1 MRKIIVF
8 NLVSI
13 DGYFAG
19 INGDIDWHN
28 VDDEFNKF
36 GIEQTK
42 SFGTILFGRTTYQLF
57 ENFWPKALAD
67 PATSPDNREIAKI
80 IDDIEKI
87 VFSTSLQSV
96 MWKNSKLF
104 REINKD
110 QILKLKEEEGGNIVL
125 FGSGTIVQQM
135 TNLEL
140 IEEYRLMVNP
150 VVLSAG
156 QPLFKDLKHPLN
168 LQLLETREFKNGNLL
183 LTYIPAH

>member
-1 MRKIIVF
+1 
-8 NLVSI
+8 
-13 DGYFAG
+13 
-19 INGDIDWHN
+19 
-28 VDDEFNKF
+28 
-36 GIEQTK
+36 
-42 SFGTILFGRTTYQLF
+42 
-57 ENFWPKALAD
+57 
-67 PATSPDNREIAKI
+67 
-80 IDDIEKI
+80 
-87 VFSTSLQSV
+87 

-183 LTYIPAH
+183 LTYIPAQ